1 MKQLYYDIIV
11 VGAGHAGVESAT
23 MCSRLGAKTAL
34 ITFKESDIGTLSCN
48 PAMGGLGK
56 GHLIREIDAMGG
68 IIGKASDLS
77 GIQFRLLNKTRG
89 AAVQGPRAQIDR
101 QKYSLNVKKLIKKEN
116 IDLIYDEVID
126 ILLEKNK
133 SSKKIKGIE
142 LRNIGKL
149 LCKSLIVTTGTF
161 LRGRI
166 HQGNK
171 NWPAGRMNSDPSI
184 KLANFFKNQKFR
196 ISRLKTG
203 TPPRLIGAS
212 INYDDCIIQEGDS
225 RPEPFSFL
233 TTNFIKKQ
241 VPCFI
246 THTNK
251 KTHEIIRKNLKN
263 SPIFDG
269 SIKSKG
275 PRYCPSVEDKIY
287 RFQDKESHQIFLEP
301 ETIKGEVVYPN
312 GISTSL
318 PTSIQKSFLQTI
330 NGLEH
335 VKIQQYGY
343 SIEYDCI
350 DSAEID
356 QTFQSKKIQ
365 GLYLAGQI
373 NGTTGY
379 EEAAAQG
386 LLSGINASLSL
397 KNQKSF
403 IIPRSL
409 GYLGVLSSDLIKGG
423 LIEPYRMFTS
433 RAEYRILLRADNADE
448 RLTDLAIKIGTAEKE
463 RKNNWLNKRKLIKKA
478 NKLLNELTAS
488 PQVYAKFGIKINQDG
503 KKRTAYDVLGYQE
516 TSWRKLQAIWPKLAK
531 LNLNPTIKK
540 QIKSNSFYNRY
551 SNRQELEIKELEKD
565 NSLIIREDVN
575 YQKCSGLSNEAK
587 EVLEANRP
595 NNIQEAR
602 LLPGMTP
609 AAANILLRFVKK

>member
-1 MKQLYYDIIV
+1 VKQLYYDIVV

-77 GIQFRLLNKTRG
+77 GIQFRMLNKTRG

-101 QKYSLNVKKLIKKEN
+101 QQYSLNVKKLIKKEN

-133 SSKKIKGIE
+133 SSKKIRGIE

-161 LRGRI
+161 LRGKI

-196 ISRLKTG
+196 IIRLKTG
-203 TPPRLIGAS
+203 TPPRLVGAS

-233 TTNFIKKQ
+233 TTNFKKKQ

-269 SIKSKG
+269 SIKSNG

-301 ETIKGEVVYPN
+301 ETISGEVVYPN

-318 PTSIQKSFLQTI
+318 PTSTQKSFLQTI

-463 RKNNWLNKRKLIKKA
+463 RKNDWLNKRKLIKKA
-478 NKLLNELTAS
+478 NKLLNELKAS

-516 TSWRKLQAIWPKLAK
+516 TSWRKLQAIWPELAK
-531 LNLNPTIKK
+531 LNLNTTIKK

-551 SNRQELEIKELEKD
+551 SNRQELEIRELEKD
-565 NSLIIREDVN
+565 KSLKIREDVN

>member
-1 MKQLYYDIIV
+1 
-11 VGAGHAGVESAT
+11 
-23 MCSRLGAKTAL
+23 
-34 ITFKESDIGTLSCN
+34 
-48 PAMGGLGK
+48 
-56 GHLIREIDAMGG
+56 
-68 IIGKASDLS
+68 
-77 GIQFRLLNKTRG
+77 
-89 AAVQGPRAQIDR
+89 
-101 QKYSLNVKKLIKKEN
+101 
-116 IDLIYDEVID
+116 
-126 ILLEKNK
+126 
-133 SSKKIKGIE
+133 
-142 LRNIGKL
+142 
-149 LCKSLIVTTGTF
+149 
-161 LRGRI
+161 
-166 HQGNK
+166 
-171 NWPAGRMNSDPSI
+171 MNSDPSI

-263 SPIFDG
+263 SPLFDG

-318 PTSIQKSFLQTI
+318 PTSIQKSFLQAI

-448 RLTDLAIKIGTAEKE
+448 RLSDLAIKIGTAEKE

-531 LNLNPTIKK
+531 LNLNSTVKK

-551 SNRQELEIKELEKD
+551 SNRQELEIRELEKD
-565 NSLIIREDVN
+565 NSLKIRKDVN
-575 YQKCSGLSNEAK
+575 YKKCSGLSNEAK
-587 EVLEANRP
+587 EVLEAYRP

-602 LLPGMTP
+602 SLPGMTP